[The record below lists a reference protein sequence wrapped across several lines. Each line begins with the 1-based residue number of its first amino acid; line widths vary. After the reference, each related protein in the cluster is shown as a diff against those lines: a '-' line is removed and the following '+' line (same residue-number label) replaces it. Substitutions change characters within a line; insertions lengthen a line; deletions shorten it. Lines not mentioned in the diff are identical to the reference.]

1 MLLWLWFASL
11 RTYIRIILGQM
22 TPPKLKR
29 LFSQLKRVGVQ
40 PKAAVRPAQIMHG
53 TAWYSH

>member
-11 RTYIRIILGQM
+11 LTYIRIILGQM

-29 LFSQLKRVGVQ
+29 LFSQLKRVCVQ

-53 TAWYSH
+53 TA